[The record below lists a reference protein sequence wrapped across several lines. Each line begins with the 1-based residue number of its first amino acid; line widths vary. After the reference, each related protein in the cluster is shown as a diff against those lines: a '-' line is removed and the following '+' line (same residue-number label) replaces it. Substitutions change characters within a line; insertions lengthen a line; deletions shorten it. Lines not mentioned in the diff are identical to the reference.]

1 MQYILCG
8 PFIILMEQLISRHQ
22 IPKKKKEKEITLM
35 AVGLGGSATPEVA
48 KPPLGH
54 WVSSTI
60 PDSWFVVAKFY
71 RFSQR

>member
-1 MQYILCG
+1 
-8 PFIILMEQLISRHQ
+8 
-22 IPKKKKEKEITLM
+22 M